1 MEMQEIIRQAESNIR
16 QAVEDYGAHTY
27 QMDVLEDISDEFIER
42 LARDS
47 SYAKQGLRELFS
59 NGGHRSLLCGTLN
72 WTRSSS
78 TGRGR
83 TTPTT
88 DGSIIWPTGF

>member
-42 LARDS
+42 
-47 SYAKQGLRELFS
+47 
-59 NGGHRSLLCGTLN
+59 TI
-72 WTRSSS
+72 
-78 TGRGR
+78 
-83 TTPTT
+83 PTT
-88 DGSIIWPTGF
+88 TASIFWRIRFWPQRSWRRGMTRLGWT

>member
-47 SYAKQGLRELFS
+47 SYAKQACGS
-59 NGGHRSLLCGTLN
+59 CSASLLCGTLN
-72 WTRSSS
+72 WTRLSS